1 MLKLP
6 FRFTKQ
12 DDTEDSFLRFLSLR
26 NSNNIC
32 PIQKINILL
41 YIIKKT
47 YIEYYRNRWKE
58 KQNER
63 NESYKNVRN
72 NLILRYFKS
81 SHSETTSQ
89 KKNRKRNR
97 SEIPV
102 NESLYI
108 LPANLS
114 WFDVTHCKQKRR
126 SNETIRTVRYQ
137 RGVKSWMTRLSP
149 NWFQFLGFYRAEG
162 SRKISL
168 VRGTRTLCTAV
179 RRIEEYVYINE
190 TCISTPLF

>member
-1 MLKLP
+1 MLKLS

-12 DDTEDSFLRFLSLR
+12 DDMENRFLSLR

-41 YIIKKT
+41 YIIKKKRISNI
-47 YIEYYRNRWKE
+47 IETAGRENKMN
-58 KQNER
+58 KM
-63 NESYKNVRN
+63 KATKTIRN

-149 NWFQFLGFYRAEG
+149 N
-162 SRKISL
+162 
-168 VRGTRTLCTAV
+168 
-179 RRIEEYVYINE
+179 
-190 TCISTPLF
+190 